1 MSIKAYLKFC
11 KMTKTPSWEPY
22 NPSNE
27 PITSFELDIY
37 NDGDVFDNT
46 NDYMDGSFPFYD
58 ENDSEEPI
66 DQESP
71 SKADK
76 DADYADESGTEF
88 GTFECP
94 SSRNP

>member
-1 MSIKAYLKFC
+1 
-11 KMTKTPSWEPY
+11 MTKTPSWEPY

>member
-1 MSIKAYLKFC
+1 
-11 KMTKTPSWEPY
+11 MTKTPSWEPY

-37 NDGDVFDNT
+37 NEGDVFDNT
-46 NDYMDGSFPFYD
+46 NDYMDGSYD
-58 ENDSEEPI
+58 ENDSEGQI